1 MYDNYC
7 KKSANGE
14 IYKIDYLVVWFM
26 DDTKLIFSPQN
37 WHNVE
42 YIGSKPNI

>member
-26 DDTKLIFSPQN
+26 DDIKVDIFSP
-37 WHNVE
+37 
-42 YIGSKPNI
+42 KLA